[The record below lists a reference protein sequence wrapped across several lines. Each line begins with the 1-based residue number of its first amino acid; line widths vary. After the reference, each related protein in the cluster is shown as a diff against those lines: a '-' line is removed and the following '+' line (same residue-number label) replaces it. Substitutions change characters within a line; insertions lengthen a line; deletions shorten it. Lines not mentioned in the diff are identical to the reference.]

1 MGTTHDSEADDA
13 DVFHH
18 LLVLPNCDGANQL
31 CMAARSIAASAGDH
45 HGDGVAYLT
54 TMLQYETRS
63 TPPRGNVNVST
74 STADVD
80 CSSLRVLTADVKET
94 VLRRAIDPHTSVA

>member
-1 MGTTHDSEADDA
+1 
-13 DVFHH
+13 
-18 LLVLPNCDGANQL
+18 
-31 CMAARSIAASAGDH
+31 
-45 HGDGVAYLT
+45 
-54 TMLQYETRS
+54 MLQYETRS